1 MSYRSPLRIVAAI
14 TLLLKTFCADQ
25 PTKRRIVCDHG
36 ADLLCDQGDRPPLFL
51 IMPSFDVLPLRAVLF
66 QLLFLVTAI
75 ALESMVLRNRLE
87 IGRKTS
93 IQFAATTN
101 LLSTVIGWMLFFIAE
116 PLLSPELRSQ
126 LISYIFFDLTTNP
139 PLLIG
144 LAFVSFIATF
154 LVKLEGIT
162 WLELLLGI
170 RKDVETE
177 ARSAAKF
184 QGRRGQRAAFTDVP
198 NRPLAVLWAN
208 AISFS
213 AITLLIGV
221 RLLFDQT
228 FGTL

>member
-1 MSYRSPLRIVAAI
+1 MFISGELISIYQ
-14 TLLLKTFCADQ
+14 TLCANE
-25 PTKRRIVCDHG
+25 PTTRKIVCDYS
-36 ADLLCDQGDRPPLFL
+36 ADLLCEDQSDRPSLLL
-51 IMPSFDVLPLRAVLF
+51 IMASFDVLPLRAILF

-116 PLLSPELRSQ
+116 PLLSDEWRSQ

-162 WLELLLGI
+162 WLELLLDI
-170 RKDVETE
+170 KKDAETE
-177 ARSAAKF
+177 ARATAKF
-184 QGRRGQRAAFTDVP
+184 QGKHGRRAAFADVP

-221 RLLFDQT
+221 RLLFDQAL
-228 FGTL
+228 GNS

>member
-1 MSYRSPLRIVAAI
+1 MS
-14 TLLLKTFCADQ
+14 
-25 PTKRRIVCDHG
+25 
-36 ADLLCDQGDRPPLFL
+36 
-51 IMPSFDVLPLRAVLF
+51 SFDVLPLRAVLY

-75 ALESMVLRNRLE
+75 ALESMVLRNRLG

-139 PLLIG
+139 PFLIG

-162 WLELLLGI
+162 WLELLLDMK
-170 RKDVETE
+170 KDVETE
-177 ARSAAKF
+177 ARATAKF
-184 QGRRGQRAAFTDVP
+184 QGRRAQRAAFATVP

>member
-1 MSYRSPLRIVAAI
+1 MS
-14 TLLLKTFCADQ
+14 
-25 PTKRRIVCDHG
+25 
-36 ADLLCDQGDRPPLFL
+36 
-51 IMPSFDVLPLRAVLF
+51 SFDVLPLRAVLF

-75 ALESMVLRNRLE
+75 ALESMVLRNRLG
-87 IGRKTS
+87 IGRKIS

-101 LLSTVIGWMLFFIAE
+101 LLSTVIGWMLFFIVE

-144 LAFVSFIATF
+144 LAFISFIATF

-162 WLELLLGI
+162 WLELLLGMK
-170 RKDVETE
+170 KDVETE
-177 ARSAAKF
+177 ARATAKF
-184 QGRRGQRAAFTDVP
+184 QGRRAQRAAFATVP

-213 AITLLIGV
+213 AITLLIGI

-228 FGTL
+228 FGTF